1 MSDASTIPARLRM
14 EWLAVATTAS
24 VLFVA
29 GATMLSLVADAPILT
44 APILTAAGFVALTA
58 PIGWLVPTVA
68 VATFELWFC
77 FRHLGLNRPE
87 STDDLIPY
95 RTFGVPNLVTLA
107 RGALFA
113 ALAGFGALAPRAT
126 IVWIPAI
133 LYGLGCALDAVDG
146 ALARW
151 LDRRT
156 ALGSKLD
163 MAFDTIG
170 FLVAPIV
177 AVLWGQLPIW
187 YLSLSAARYLFK
199 FGRGLRRRRGK
210 PVYDLP
216 ASRLRRP
223 LAGVQMAFIAVAL
236 APIVPFA
243 PARVGAAVVVLPSLA
258 VFLRDYFA
266 ISGRWHNSQA

>member
-1 MSDASTIPARLRM
+1 M

-24 VLFVA
+24 VLSVA
-29 GATMLSLVADAPILT
+29 GATTLSLVADVPLVT
-44 APILTAAGFVALTA
+44 APILTATGFVALTA
-58 PIGWLVPTVA
+58 PIRWLVPTVA
-68 VATFELWFC
+68 VASFELWFS

-87 STDDLIPY
+87 SAADSIPY

-126 IVWIPAI
+126 IVWIPAV

-146 ALARW
+146 ALARR
-151 LDRRT
+151 LNRRT
-156 ALGSKLD
+156 ALGTKLD

-216 ASRLRRP
+216 ESLVRRP
-223 LAGVQMAFIAVAL
+223 LAGVQMAFITLAL
-236 APIVPFA
+236 SPLLDLATIRPLAAIVLA
-243 PARVGAAVVVLPSLA
+243 PSLA
-258 VFLRDYFA
+258 VFARDYLVVA
-266 ISGRWHNSQA
+266 GRLGPERG